1 LEEIKLAETK
11 KRNTKKKINSAV
23 KRARQAIKRRTAR
36 MAVKSKLRG
45 TIKKATAVKTG
56 DALSLP
62 KGEQLPMAYSQIDK
76 AAKKG
81 VLHKNTAARMKSR
94 LAKAVKKV

>member
-1 LEEIKLAETK
+1 MAETK

-23 KRARQAIKRRTAR
+23 KRARQAGKRKIAR

-45 TIKKATAVKTG
+45 TIKKATSVKT
-56 DALSLP
+56 
-62 KGEQLPMAYSQIDK
+62 GEQLPLAYSQIDK

-94 LAKAVKKV
+94 LAKAVKKA

>member
-1 LEEIKLAETK
+1 MAETK

-23 KRARQAIKRRTAR
+23 KRARQAVKRKIAR

-45 TIKKATAVKTG
+45 IVKKATALKT
-56 DALSLP
+56 
-62 KGEQLPMAYSQIDK
+62 GEQLPSAYSQIDK

-94 LAKAVKKV
+94 LAKAVKKA

>member
-1 LEEIKLAETK
+1 MAETK

-23 KRARQAIKRRTAR
+23 KRARQAIKKRTAR

-45 TIKKATAVKTG
+45 TIKKATAVK
-56 DALSLP
+56 S
-62 KGEQLPMAYSQIDK
+62 GEQLPKAYSQIDK

-94 LAKAVKKV
+94 LAKAVKKA

>member
-1 LEEIKLAETK
+1 MAETK

-45 TIKKATAVKTG
+45 TVKKATAVKTG
-56 DALSLP
+56 
-62 KGEQLPMAYSQIDK
+62 EQLPNAYSQIDK

>member
-1 LEEIKLAETK
+1 MAETK

-23 KRARQAIKRRTAR
+23 KRARQAIKKRTAR

-45 TIKKATAVKTG
+45 TIKKATAVK
-56 DALSLP
+56 S
-62 KGEQLPMAYSQIDK
+62 GEQLPKAYSQIDK

-94 LAKAVKKV
+94 LAKAVKQA

>member
-1 LEEIKLAETK
+1 LEGIKLAETK

-45 TIKKATAVKTG
+45 TVKKASAVKTG
-56 DALSLP
+56 
-62 KGEQLPMAYSQIDK
+62 EQLPLAYSQIDK

-81 VLHKNTAARMKSR
+81 VLHRNTAARMKSR
-94 LAKAVKKV
+94 LAKTVKKA

>member
-1 LEEIKLAETK
+1 MAETK

-23 KRARQAIKRRTAR
+23 KRARQALKRRTAR

-45 TIKKATAVKTG
+45 TIKKAAAAKT
-56 DALSLP
+56 
-62 KGEQLPMAYSQIDK
+62 GEQLPSAYSQIDK

-94 LAKAVKKV
+94 LARAVKKA

>member
-1 LEEIKLAETK
+1 MAETK

-45 TIKKATAVKTG
+45 TIKKAAMVKT
-56 DALSLP
+56 
-62 KGEQLPMAYSQIDK
+62 GEQLPLAHSQIDK
-76 AAKKG
+76 AAQKG

-94 LAKAVKKV
+94 LAKAVKKA